1 MGASK
6 AELDAAEA
14 FIMGMLKNYPSL
26 PTSKI
31 HNFLNMFMTE
41 PAYSLT
47 EKTLQEF
54 LDRKLVAEGKLD
66 FNGVNYSLKK
76 EEGK

>member
-1 MGASK
+1 
-6 AELDAAEA
+6 
-14 FIMGMLKNYPSL
+14 MLKNYPSL
-26 PTSKI
+26 PTTKI

-41 PAYSLT
+41 PAYTLT

-54 LDRKLVAEGKLD
+54 LDRKLVAEQKLD

-76 EEGK
+76 E